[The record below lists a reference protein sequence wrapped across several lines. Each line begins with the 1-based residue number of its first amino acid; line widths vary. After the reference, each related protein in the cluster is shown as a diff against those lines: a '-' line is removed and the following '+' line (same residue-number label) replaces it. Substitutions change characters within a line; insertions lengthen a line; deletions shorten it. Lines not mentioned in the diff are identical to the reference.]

1 MNKINSIRKD
11 WSLIETL
18 IAEDRKIL
26 DIGCGDGG
34 LMEQLE
40 NNRNAITHGIELNRD
55 LAANAIA
62 RGFNVVHGNAE
73 LDLSQY
79 SNNSF
84 DYVILSQ
91 TLQAMMKPKDILS
104 ELLRIGSKAIVSFPN
119 FGHWKIRLQLLISG
133 KMPVTESLPYTWYD
147 TPNIHFF
154 TIKDFL
160 NLCNEMNIVIEKSIG
175 LTSKGKQFDISESVT
190 GVNFFTHE
198 AIFLLS
204 YKNFEPI
211 KIKSSKKVFDLME
224 LLMKNRRI
232 DLFDDVAKSFIVIY
246 NKMYRNQDVIITS
259 SSDLSSSTIEKI
271 ESKVKELTS
280 KNIKLINK
288 VDSSIVGGFVLR
300 IGDLQYDAS
309 FKNQL
314 NKLKQDFINISIQ

>member
-1 MNKINSIRKD
+1 MTPSKNSIRKD
-11 WSLIETL
+11 WSLIESFIET
-18 IAEDRKIL
+18 KSKVL
-26 DIGCGDGG
+26 DIGCGEGG
-34 LMEQLE
+34 LLKQLE
-40 NNRNAITHGIELNRD
+40 NNILADTRGIEIDPD
-55 LAANAIA
+55 LARKAISS
-62 RGFNVVHGNAE
+62 GLSVVQGNAE
-73 LDLSQY
+73 YNLKQY
-79 SNNSF
+79 PKNSF

-211 KIKSSKKVFDLME
+211 KIKSSKKVFA
-224 LLMKNRRI
+224 KN
-232 DLFDDVAKSFIVIY
+232 SVIA
-246 NKMYRNQDVIITS
+246 N
-259 SSDLSSSTIEKI
+259 
-271 ESKVKELTS
+271 
-280 KNIKLINK
+280 
-288 VDSSIVGGFVLR
+288 
-300 IGDLQYDAS
+300 
-309 FKNQL
+309 
-314 NKLKQDFINISIQ
+314 

>member
-1 MNKINSIRKD
+1 MNNLRSIRKD
-11 WSLIETL
+11 WDLIESLIK
-18 IAEDRKIL
+18 DNSRIL
-26 DIGCGDGG
+26 DIGCGEGD
-34 LMEQLE
+34 LIRQLE
-40 NNRNAITHGIELNRD
+40 KNLTAKVHGIEKSQD
-55 LAANAIA
+55 LALKGIA
-62 RGFNVVHGNAE
+62 KGLNVTQGDAE
-73 LDLSQY
+73 KDLLQY
-79 SNNSF
+79 SNHSF

-91 TLQAMMKPKDILS
+91 TLQAMIEPKKILK

-160 NLCNEMNIVIEKSIG
+160 NLCSEMNIVIEKSIG

-211 KIKSSKKVFDLME
+211 KIKSSKKVFA
-224 LLMKNRRI
+224 KN
-232 DLFDDVAKSFIVIY
+232 SVIA
-246 NKMYRNQDVIITS
+246 N
-259 SSDLSSSTIEKI
+259 
-271 ESKVKELTS
+271 
-280 KNIKLINK
+280 
-288 VDSSIVGGFVLR
+288 
-300 IGDLQYDAS
+300 
-309 FKNQL
+309 
-314 NKLKQDFINISIQ
+314 